1 MKDDFTRLDVRCFS
15 SALTTLSRER
25 NISRWSIFIRSPK
38 LLQSSSTVPEARAT
52 RKQDILNSKLFPDA
66 TESDNVLPWAF

>member
-1 MKDDFTRLDVRCFS
+1 MKKDFTGLDAGCFS
-15 SALTTLSRER
+15 SALTALSRER
-25 NISRWSIFIRSPK
+25 NISRRSIFIRSPK